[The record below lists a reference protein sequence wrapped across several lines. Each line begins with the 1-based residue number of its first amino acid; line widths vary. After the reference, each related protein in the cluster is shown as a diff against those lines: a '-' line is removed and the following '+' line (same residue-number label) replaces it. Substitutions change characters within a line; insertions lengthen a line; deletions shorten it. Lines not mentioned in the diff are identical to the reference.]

1 MSNVPVYTLF
11 EAQEAREALGVALE
25 GDIGLAVASF
35 MQEFDRQTLNI
46 HDDLDASRFV
56 RILVDLLVGDDAVVF
71 YPTPDPVTEA
81 LEAASKRVRL
91 RED

>member
-1 MSNVPVYTLF
+1 MSNVPVYTLL

-25 GDIGLAVASF
+25 GDVDLAVASF
-35 MQEFDRQTLNI
+35 MQEFDRTSINVANSE
-46 HDDLDASRFV
+46 DASRFV